1 LSSDGFSF
9 SLLRIGDKRLW
20 VHLGL
25 NGSSSLV
32 ISHVLIEFSD
42 SSFVSLEFL
51 WPLGL
56 SGSSEFSFFSSNRF
70 LVVNPIFS
78 KLFVGFNIVHLGGR
92 VVIDNG
98 ILVINLEV
106 KVSVS
111 RFCDMDVFLF
121 IFETSSPFSVDSL
134 LFVNVSLNVLFESG
148 SLLSGIVGEINDI
161 ANDGLIEFSSF
172 MPCDIEVFLLDSF

>member
-1 LSSDGFSF
+1 
-9 SLLRIGDKRLW
+9 LW

-111 RFCDMDVFLF
+111 RFCDIDVFLF